1 MAENRARHSPS
12 FVSVSIFVSFFLRF
26 LRFIFR
32 KKIAITRQ
40 VKTPPHICSSTPLW
54 KYYLSLKGKPNSEFG
69 FLLFIFFKWH
79 SFEMCTKVPFFL
91 LKPELSSCLFILFS
105 CLVIFCFVAHRDD
118 LSVITRGR
126 DVIHQLH
133 RNAVVTNN
141 YNATNNKMNTSW
153 RHAPLRRSRDNA
165 LNAFKVQTPRWWTT
179 NKQQNNRILKS
190 RISFLS
196 LFSNPDSF
204 QIQRVYLQYD
214 SFFSI

>member
-1 MAENRARHSPS
+1 MR
-12 FVSVSIFVSFFLRF
+12 
-26 LRFIFR
+26 
-32 KKIAITRQ
+32 
-40 VKTPPHICSSTPLW
+40 
-54 KYYLSLKGKPNSEFG
+54 
-69 FLLFIFFKWH
+69 
-79 SFEMCTKVPFFL
+79 TKVLFFL

-165 LNAFKVQTPRWWTT
+165 LNAFKVQTPHWWTT
-179 NKQQNNRILKS
+179 NKQLNNRISKS

-204 QIQRVYLQYD
+204 QIQRVFTIWWLFLYKLIQPKNTQIAFFGHFLLRCWSLFSSFLFLFSCLRLWEHRLLAWQLFRPSGSLLLCVCVPPRD
-214 SFFSI
+214 SDRFLCPLLVASL